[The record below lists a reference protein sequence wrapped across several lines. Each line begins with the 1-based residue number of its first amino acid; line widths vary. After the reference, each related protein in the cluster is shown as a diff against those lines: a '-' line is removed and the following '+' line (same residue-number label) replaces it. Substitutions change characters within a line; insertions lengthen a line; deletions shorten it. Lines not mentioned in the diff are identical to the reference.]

1 MRRMRWL
8 AGAVCVVVLAG
19 CGGLPDS
26 GPIEIGEAPAGS
38 EEDQGVPFA
47 PRPPQRGEEP
57 TEIVQHFLEA
67 MTANPIELSTAR
79 QVLSSGAQENWQ
91 PDQRIITYAG
101 APTIAGTTRIEVG
114 LSGANWLDSHG
125 SWRGPMSEQSSQIT
139 FPLTSE
145 EGEWRIA
152 DAPDA
157 MIVPETWFADR
168 FQQVS
173 LYFFDS
179 TAEILVP
186 EPVFVPRG
194 DQLPTSLIR
203 GLLQGPAREM
213 QGELRSFFP
222 ARSTLADV
230 SVPVDNG
237 VAEVALTGEL
247 ASVAPDDHDRMA
259 AQIAWTLRQDPS
271 LAAARLTIGDAPV
284 TLARGVS
291 EFTLDE
297 GHLYDPAGAV
307 SWTGVFGLRRGRLVT
322 TFPPDVL
329 ALDGAF
335 GAADLGVRDVS
346 VSLDGDNAVAVSN
359 DGTTLL
365 AAPVDTEGGEPAEP
379 PVTVLSDATDLLHP
393 AWDHAE
399 RLWVLDRTPDGAR
412 VLVRDG
418 GGFREVDVS
427 GVTGRNVIDF
437 LVSRDGT
444 RLVAALD
451 GAGGEK
457 VVTSRLLT
465 SGTRVATT
473 DARTIARG
481 AGEGAR
487 ILDLAW
493 RTPTDIVMASEVNRR
508 LAEVHTIS
516 VDGSPATPVG
526 VPSSELLRADAARL
540 LSAPDLSLPAWLVTA
555 GGAFVQLSPA
565 QAELAPP
572 RGVRAATY
580 VG

>member
-1 MRRMRWL
+1 MRRLRLWAATACCAL
-8 AGAVCVVVLAG
+8 VVG
-19 CGGLPDS
+19 CAGLPDS
-26 GPIEIGEAPAGS
+26 GPIEVGEAPVGS
-38 EEDQGVPFA
+38 GETQGVPFA

-79 QVLSSGAQENWQ
+79 QFLSRSAREAWQ
-91 PDQRIITYAG
+91 PGRRIITYAG
-101 APTIAGTTRIEVG
+101 APEIAGATSVEVG
-114 LSGANWLDSHG
+114 LTSANWLDSHG
-125 SWRGPMSEQSSQIT
+125 SWRGALSESQSQIT
-139 FPLTSE
+139 LPLTSE

-152 DAPDA
+152 RAPNA
-157 MIVPETWFADR
+157 MIIPEQFFAER

-179 TAEILVP
+179 SAEILVP
-186 EPVFVPRG
+186 DPVFVPRG
-194 DQLPTSLIR
+194 DQLATSLVR
-203 GLLQGPAREM
+203 GLLQGPSQEM
-213 QGELRSFFP
+213 RGELRTFFP
-222 ARSTLADV
+222 PSATLADV

-237 VAEVALTGEL
+237 VAEVALAGDPSDLFPESL
-247 ASVAPDDHDRMA
+247 DLLA
-259 AQIAWTLRQDPS
+259 AQIGWTLRQDPS
-271 LAAARLTIGDAPV
+271 LAAARITIGDVPV
-284 TLARGVS
+284 TLERGVS

-322 TFPPDVL
+322 AFPPEVL
-329 ALDGAF
+329 STDGAF

-346 VSLDGDNAVAVSN
+346 VSLDGDDAVGVSA

-365 AAPVDTEGGEPAEP
+365 GAEVDAEGGPTPEAR
-379 PVTVLSDATDLLHP
+379 TLIDGATDLLHP

-399 RLWVLDRTPDGAR
+399 RLWVLDRTPRGAR
-412 VLVRDG
+412 VSVREG
-418 GGFREVDVS
+418 NSFRRVHVPGVS
-427 GVTGRNVIDF
+427 GQDVIDF

-444 RLVAALD
+444 RLVAAVEGPD
-451 GAGGEK
+451 QR

-465 SGTRVATT
+465 GGSTVTATR
-473 DARTIARG
+473 ARTIAVAPSG
-481 AGEGAR
+481 GDD

-493 RTPTDIVMASEVNRR
+493 RTPTDIVLLSAVNRR
-508 LAEVHTIS
+508 LSEVHTLS

-526 VPSSELLRADAARL
+526 VPASELLRADAAHL
-540 LSAPDLSLPAWLVTA
+540 LSAPDLGLPAWLVTGN
-555 GGAFVQLSPA
+555 GGFVQLSPV

-572 RGVRAATY
+572 RRIRASTY